1 MVAVTT
7 DVPLLPV
14 DEEERLVTAM
24 VGIPSL
30 GKEEVIDV
38 RAPRLP
44 EVVGCEEMVV
54 VDTLS
59 VECMFELEEAVG
71 LLEGVGVTVVI
82 KSAVVVIAV
91 PEMIED
97 GWVDDRKV
105 VGVDVSVTGTKAELS
120 DAEYVAGGLGEV
132 TWAVAVH
139 AVLVPGSEV
148 TKVDI
153 GVLYTV
159 SGEPGCEPETD
170 IEDRALLVREVNTLE
185 VTCEELTDIPNVSG
199 PVVATE
205 DVVGEVTVVSVMS
218 DSVGR
223 PVAGLAVLSPVDVA
237 AEGVGEG
244 GCPAP
249 VTAEAGGGGPV
260 GVGAASVAVVVSVEV
275 DSAVVWGVGLVT
287 GADGTLPVC
296 VAPTL
301 LAEMDADVAGI
312 LVASGLAGFPA
323 LEGSAVLMVAMAWP
337 VLTRGVSVFWVTAER
352 GLEAVWVEVPP
363 ATVCSVFP
371 RGEGVRAVAGMVWRC
386 VLGEEETVG
395 VSSGREE
402 EADVLSVK

>member
-1 MVAVTT
+1 MVAVTA

-38 RAPRLP
+38 RVPRLP

-82 KSAVVVIAV
+82 KSAVGVIAV
-91 PEMIED
+91 PEMSED
-97 GWVDDRKV
+97 GRVDDRKV
-105 VGVDVSVTGTKAELS
+105 VGVDVSVTGTKVELS

-139 AVLVPGSEV
+139 AALVPGSEV

-185 VTCEELTDIPNVSG
+185 VT
-199 PVVATE
+199 
-205 DVVGEVTVVSVMS
+205 
-218 DSVGR
+218 
-223 PVAGLAVLSPVDVA
+223 
-237 AEGVGEG
+237 
-244 GCPAP
+244 
-249 VTAEAGGGGPV
+249 
-260 GVGAASVAVVVSVEV
+260 
-275 DSAVVWGVGLVT
+275 
-287 GADGTLPVC
+287 
-296 VAPTL
+296 
-301 LAEMDADVAGI
+301 
-312 LVASGLAGFPA
+312 
-323 LEGSAVLMVAMAWP
+323 
-337 VLTRGVSVFWVTAER
+337 
-352 GLEAVWVEVPP
+352 
-363 ATVCSVFP
+363 
-371 RGEGVRAVAGMVWRC
+371 
-386 VLGEEETVG
+386 
-395 VSSGREE
+395 
-402 EADVLSVK
+402 